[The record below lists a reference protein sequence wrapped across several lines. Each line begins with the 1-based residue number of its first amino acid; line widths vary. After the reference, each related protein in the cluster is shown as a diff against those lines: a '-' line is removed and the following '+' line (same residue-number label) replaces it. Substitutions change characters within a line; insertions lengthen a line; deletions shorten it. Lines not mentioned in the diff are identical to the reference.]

1 MEELNQAKLNF
12 LKKERELS
20 KYATLS
26 NSAIRLKEEERIDIR
41 PNYYHDIDR
50 IIYSLS
56 FLRYQN
62 KTQVFTF
69 PGNDHISHRMIHVQ
83 FVSKIART
91 IGRSLNLNEDLI
103 EAIALGH
110 DIGHTPLGHAGEKML
125 NKLSRRELGEY
136 FAHNV
141 QSVRNLMYVE
151 NHGEGLNLSI
161 QVLDGIFCHNG
172 EILEPIY
179 KPMDKTKEEFL
190 DMYNSAYKNLI
201 ATKKYSAMTLEGC
214 VVRVS
219 DIIAYVGRDIED
231 AIRLKKIKKEDLP
244 KNITDVLGTTNKEI
258 INKIVIDIITESM
271 NKPYI
276 KMSDK
281 VYKALLD
288 LKEFNNK
295 NIYMKSMTLEKY
307 AYYENGMNALYK
319 EYLKDIE
326 EKNIDS
332 IINKTFLQD
341 QHELYLNNTS
351 NERKVIDFIA
361 GMTDIMF
368 DKEVSKINKKLA
380 KK

>member
-26 NSAIRLKEEERIDIR
+26 NSAIRLKEEDRIDIR

-62 KTQVFTF
+62 KTQVFAF
-69 PGNDHISHRMIHVQ
+69 PGNDHVSHRMIHVQ

-110 DIGHTPLGHAGEKML
+110 DIGHTPLGHAGEAML
-125 NKLSRRELGEY
+125 NKISRRELGEY

-141 QSVRNLMYVE
+141 QSVRNLMFIE

-190 DMYNSAYKNLI
+190 DMYNSAYKNLLT
-201 ATKKYSAMTLEGC
+201 TKKYSAMTLEGC
-214 VVRVS
+214 VVRIS

-244 KNITDVLGTTNKEI
+244 KNVTDVLGTTNKEI
-258 INKIVIDIITESM
+258 INKIVIDIITESI

-307 AYYENGMNALYK
+307 AYYENGMKALYK

-326 EKNIDS
+326 EGNANS

-341 QHELYLNNTS
+341 QHEVYLNNTS

-380 KK
+380 K

>member
-1 MEELNQAKLNF
+1 MDELNQAKLNF

-69 PGNDHISHRMIHVQ
+69 PGNDHVSHRMIHVQ

-110 DIGHTPLGHAGEKML
+110 DIGHTPLGHAGEAML
-125 NKLSRRELGEY
+125 NKISRRELGEY

-190 DMYNSAYKNLI
+190 DMYNSAYKNLLP
-201 ATKKYSAMTLEGC
+201 TKKYSAMTLEGC
-214 VVRVS
+214 VVRIS

-244 KNITDVLGTTNKEI
+244 KNVTDVLGTTNKEI
-258 INKIVIDIITESM
+258 INKIVIDIITESI

-307 AYYENGMNALYK
+307 AYYENGMKALYK
-319 EYLKDIE
+319 QYLKDIE
-326 EKNIDS
+326 EGNANS

-341 QHELYLNNTS
+341 QHEVYLNNTS

-380 KK
+380 K

>member
-26 NSAIRLKEEERIDIR
+26 NSAIRLKEEDRIDIR

-62 KTQVFTF
+62 KTQVFAF
-69 PGNDHISHRMIHVQ
+69 PGNDHVSHRMIHVQ

-110 DIGHTPLGHAGEKML
+110 DIGHTPLGHAGEAML
-125 NKLSRRELGEY
+125 NKISRRELGEY

-141 QSVRNLMYVE
+141 QSVRNLMYIE

-190 DMYNSAYKNLI
+190 DMYNSAYKNLLT
-201 ATKKYSAMTLEGC
+201 TKKYSAMTLEGC
-214 VVRVS
+214 VVRIS

-244 KNITDVLGTTNKEI
+244 KNVTDVLGTTNKEI
-258 INKIVIDIITESM
+258 INKIVIDIITESI

-276 KMSDK
+276 KMSAK

-307 AYYENGMNALYK
+307 AYYENGMKALYK

-326 EKNIDS
+326 EGNANS

-341 QHELYLNNTS
+341 QHEIYLNNTS

-380 KK
+380 K